1 MKKTH
6 GLTRKNGKKTRIW
19 RIWQCINTRCKNKNR
34 YEYKNYGGRGIKNE
48 WKSFIDFR
56 DDMYKNYL
64 KHCEEYGEKETT
76 IDRVD
81 NNGNYCK
88 ENCKWSNSVEQN
100 NNQRIR
106 STNKSGYVGVSWY
119 KQSKKWR
126 ASITVNGKVKN
137 LGHFNDKEKA
147 REAYLESKQ
156 QKD

>member
-81 NNGNYCK
+81 NNGNYNK
-88 ENCKWSNSVEQN
+88 RNCKWSTNREQNRNIRKTKRLIFKNKECLLIDLCDMLNINKSTLYSAYYRNQN
-100 NNQRIR
+100 NNKYFCKNYEFKIP
-106 STNKSGYVGVSWY
+106 NKS
-119 KQSKKWR
+119 
-126 ASITVNGKVKN
+126 I
-137 LGHFNDKEKA
+137 
-147 REAYLESKQ
+147 
-156 QKD
+156 